1 MSGAAGARPFTA
13 DRMPHQVPDTAQ
25 AAIRGLCP
33 QCGAAELF
41 RSVTG
46 FSANCTNCGLDFGQ
60 FNVGDGPAAFLIM
73 IVGAIVTLL
82 AIIVQLNFEPPF
94 WVHILLWVPVTL
106 GLVLGLLRIAKGA
119 LLALEFRNRAREG
132 RIVE

>member
-1 MSGAAGARPFTA
+1 MSYQT
-13 DRMPHQVPDTAQ
+13 PDTTR

-33 QCGAAELF
+33 QCAASGLF
-41 RSVTG
+41 RSIID
-46 FSANCTNCGLDFGQ
+46 FSAKCTACGLDFGQ

-73 IVGAIVTLL
+73 IVGAIVTIL

-94 WVHILLWVPVTL
+94 WVHILLWVPVIL

-119 LLALEFRNRAREG
+119 LLVLEYRNRAREG

>member
-1 MSGAAGARPFTA
+1 
-13 DRMPHQVPDTAQ
+13 MPLQAPDTAE

-33 QCGAAELF
+33 QCGAAGLF
-41 RSVTG
+41 RSITG
-46 FSANCTNCGLDFGQ
+46 FSAKCAKCGLDFGQ

-73 IVGAIVTLL
+73 IVGAIVTLC

-94 WVHILLWVPVTL
+94 WVHILLWLPVTL

-119 LLALEFRNRAREG
+119 LLVLEYRNRAREG